1 VKTSI
6 DRVIKVLNMSEKI
19 RVEDDYNIEGIKMAL
34 EDCKDLLQFVIHK
47 LEASGV
53 LVEENK
59 IR

>member
-1 VKTSI
+1 
-6 DRVIKVLNMSEKI
+6 VLNMSEKI
-19 RVEDDYNIEGIKMAL
+19 RVEDDNNIEGIKMAL